1 MPDIKVLIADD
12 HPIVCRGIH
21 NLLEPAVGITVV
33 GEAHSGAEALESI
46 RSLRPDVVL
55 LDVELTDMSGI
66 DVIKQLNDE
75 QVSVRILGLSS
86 YDDREFI
93 SQLLALGAS
102 GYLLK
107 DEIPEQ
113 IIEAVRGV
121 ARGETGWVSRKV
133 AAKLSQILQK
143 DQDGVSDLTRREMD
157 VLRLVVEA
165 KTNGEIGML
174 LGISEKTVEKHL
186 DTIFRKLGV
195 ASRVEAAV
203 LAVRSDLIGASS
215 GGETPSS
222 RRNTPH

>member
-1 MPDIKVLIADD
+1 MSEIKVLIADD
-12 HPIVCRGIH
+12 HPIVCKGIR
-21 NLLEPAVGITVV
+21 NLLEPAADITVI
-33 GEAHSGAEALESI
+33 GEAHSGAEALH
-46 RSLRPDVVL
+46 LVQTLMPDLVL

-66 DVIKQLNDE
+66 DVIRQLNE
-75 QVSVRILGLSS
+75 QKISVRILGLSS

-113 IIEAVRGV
+113 IIEAIRGV

-143 DQDGVSDLTRREMD
+143 EQDGAADLTRRELD
-157 VLRLVVEA
+157 VLKLVVEA
-165 KTNGEIGML
+165 KTNGEIGVA

-203 LAVRSDLIGASS
+203 LAVRTDLL
-215 GGETPSS
+215 
-222 RRNTPH
+222 

>member
-1 MPDIKVLIADD
+1 MPDIRVLIADD

-21 NLLEPAVGITVV
+21 NLLEPAVGIKVV
-33 GEAHSGAEALESI
+33 GEAHSGAEALELI

-143 DQDGVSDLTRREMD
+143 DQDGVADLTRREMD

-203 LAVRSDLIGASS
+203 LAVRSDLI
-215 GGETPSS
+215 
-222 RRNTPH
+222 

>member
-1 MPDIKVLIADD
+1 MSDIKVLIADD
-12 HPIVCRGIH
+12 HPIVCKGIH

-33 GEAHSGAEALESI
+33 GEAHSGGEALELI
-46 RSLRPDVVL
+46 QSLHPDVVL
-55 LDVELTDMSGI
+55 LDVELSDMSGI
-66 DVIKQLNDE
+66 DVIRRLNE
-75 QVSVRILGLSS
+75 ASVAVRVLGLSS

-143 DQDGVSDLTRREMD
+143 DQDGAADLTRRELD

-203 LAVRSDLIGASS
+203 LAVRTDLL
-215 GGETPSS
+215 
-222 RRNTPH
+222 

>member
-1 MPDIKVLIADD
+1 MSNIGVLIADD
-12 HPIVCRGIH
+12 HPIVCRGIR
-21 NLLEPAVGITVV
+21 NLLEPAAGIHVV
-33 GEAHSGAEALESI
+33 GEAHSGAEALKLI
-46 RSLRPDVVL
+46 QSLHPDIVL
-55 LDVELTDMSGI
+55 LDVELSDMSGI
-66 DVIKQLNDE
+66 DVIKQLNE
-75 QVSVRILGLSS
+75 SKISVRILGLSS

-93 SQLLALGAS
+93 SQFLSLGAS

-121 ARGETGWVSRKV
+121 ARGEKGWVSRKV

-143 DQDGVSDLTRREMD
+143 EQDGHANLTVRELD
-157 VLRLVVEA
+157 VLRLVVAA

-174 LGISEKTVEKHL
+174 LGISEKTVEKHM

-203 LAVRSDLIGASS
+203 LAVRGDLL
-215 GGETPSS
+215 
-222 RRNTPH
+222 

>member
-1 MPDIKVLIADD
+1 MADIKVLIADD

-21 NLLEPAVGITVV
+21 NLLEPAVGIAVV
-33 GEAHSGAEALESI
+33 GEAHSGGEALQLIES
-46 RSLRPDVVL
+46 LHPDVVL
-55 LDVELTDMSGI
+55 LDVELSDMSGI
-66 DVIKQLNDE
+66 DVIRRLNE
-75 QVSVRILGLSS
+75 ASIVVKVLGLSS

-143 DQDGVSDLTRREMD
+143 DQDGVADLTRRELD

-203 LAVRSDLIGASS
+203 LAVRSDLL
-215 GGETPSS
+215 
-222 RRNTPH
+222 

>member
-1 MPDIKVLIADD
+1 MADIKVLIADD
-12 HPIVCRGIH
+12 HPIVCKGIR
-21 NLLEPAVGITVV
+21 NLLEPAADITVI
-33 GEAHSGAEALESI
+33 GEAHSGAEALQLVQ
-46 RSLRPDVVL
+46 SLRPDLVL

-66 DVIKQLNDE
+66 DVIRRLNEDKI
-75 QVSVRILGLSS
+75 SVRILGLSS

-113 IIEAVRGV
+113 IIEAIRGV

-143 DQDGVSDLTRREMD
+143 DQDGVADLTRRELD

-165 KTNGEIGML
+165 KTNGEIGVL

-203 LAVRSDLIGASS
+203 LAVRTDLI
-215 GGETPSS
+215 
-222 RRNTPH
+222 

>member
-1 MPDIKVLIADD
+1 VSEIKVLIADD
-12 HPIVCRGIH
+12 HPIVCKGIH
-21 NLLEPAVGITVV
+21 NLLEPAVGIAVV
-33 GEAHSGAEALESI
+33 GEAHSGAEALNMI
-46 RSLRPDVVL
+46 GSLHPDVVL
-55 LDVELTDMSGI
+55 LDVELSDMSGI
-66 DVIKQLNDE
+66 DVIRQLNDG
-75 QVSVRILGLSS
+75 QKMTVKVLGLSS

-133 AAKLSQILQK
+133 AAKLSQIIQK
-143 DQDGVSDLTRREMD
+143 DQDGVADLTRRELE
-157 VLRLVVEA
+157 VLKLVVEA

-203 LAVRSDLIGASS
+203 LAVRSDMI
-215 GGETPSS
+215 
-222 RRNTPH
+222 

>member
-1 MPDIKVLIADD
+1 MSDIGVLIADD
-12 HPIVCRGIH
+12 HPIVCRGIR
-21 NLLEPAVGITVV
+21 NLLEPAAGITVV
-33 GEAHSGAEALESI
+33 GEAHSGAEALRLI
-46 RSLRPDVVL
+46 QSLHPDIVL
-55 LDVELTDMSGI
+55 LDVELSDMSGI
-66 DVIKQLNDE
+66 DVIKQLN
-75 QVSVRILGLSS
+75 QSKISVRILGLSS

-93 SQLLALGAS
+93 SQLLSLGAS

-113 IIEAVRGV
+113 IIEAIRGV

-143 DQDGVSDLTRREMD
+143 DQDGATDLTHRELD
-157 VLRLVVEA
+157 VLRLVVAA
-165 KTNGEIGML
+165 KTNGEIGVL

-203 LAVRSDLIGASS
+203 LAVRGDLV
-215 GGETPSS
+215 
-222 RRNTPH
+222 

>member
-1 MPDIKVLIADD
+1 MPDIRVLIADD

-21 NLLEPAVGITVV
+21 NLLEPAVGVTVV
-33 GEAHSGAEALESI
+33 GEAHSGAEALELI

-66 DVIKQLNDE
+66 DVIKQLNDA
-75 QVSVRILGLSS
+75 QISVRILGLSS

-143 DQDGVSDLTRREMD
+143 DQDGVADLTRREMD

-203 LAVRSDLIGASS
+203 LAVRTDLL
-215 GGETPSS
+215 
-222 RRNTPH
+222 

>member
-1 MPDIKVLIADD
+1 MPDIQVLIADD

-33 GEAHSGAEALESI
+33 GEAHSGAEALELI

-55 LDVELTDMSGI
+55 LDVELSDMSGI
-66 DVIKQLNDE
+66 DVIKQLNEE
-75 QVSVRILGLSS
+75 QVSVRVLGLSS

-143 DQDGVSDLTRREMD
+143 DQDGAADLTHREMD

-165 KTNGEIGML
+165 KTNGEIGAL

-203 LAVRSDLIGASS
+203 LAVRSDLI
-215 GGETPSS
+215 
-222 RRNTPH
+222 

>member
-1 MPDIKVLIADD
+1 MADIRVLIADD
-12 HPIVCRGIH
+12 HPIVCKGIR

-33 GEAHSGAEALESI
+33 GEAHSGAEALQLI
-46 RSLRPDVVL
+46 RSLLPDLVL

-66 DVIKQLNDE
+66 DVIKQLNE
-75 QVSVRILGLSS
+75 EKINVRILGLSS

-93 SQLLALGAS
+93 SQLLSLGAS

-143 DQDGVSDLTRREMD
+143 DQDGVADLTRREMD

-165 KTNGEIGML
+165 KTNGEIGMM

-203 LAVRSDLIGASS
+203 LAVRSDLI
-215 GGETPSS
+215 
-222 RRNTPH
+222 